1 MAGQRWLAVFLD
13 FIAVAWL
20 SQEGIFPV
28 PGPLRADGSELE
40 QTWRANKDT
49 HRGVWYAR
57 RAVHAL
63 ASPTMYKL
71 IRRISSSF
79 FPRPDRPWS
88 EDATSSAP
96 QIGRKRRLSSTEPDL
111 EPSAKKQRSESAD
124 VSDSAQ
130 TTRED
135 TPVRTG
141 KETEEPEVKAV
152 TKGVKEVELED
163 KPAASAKTAAA
174 VPLPDSPILQPTQEA
189 DEVKPESAEE
199 KAEEPVAEATTTEQS
214 PSAPEDA
221 PAVTPELVAHHE
233 KTSDTNAKGEDIPGL
248 SAVGEKGAGS
258 KEAEADGAEKKIDTT
273 EAQPEADKST
283 NDQS

>member
-1 MAGQRWLAVFLD
+1 
-13 FIAVAWL
+13 
-20 SQEGIFPV
+20 
-28 PGPLRADGSELE
+28 
-40 QTWRANKDT
+40 
-49 HRGVWYAR
+49 
-57 RAVHAL
+57 
-63 ASPTMYKL
+63 MYKL

-135 TPVRTG
+135 TPRAHREG
-141 KETEEPEVKAV
+141 DGGAR
-152 TKGVKEVELED
+152 
-163 KPAASAKTAAA
+163 AA

-258 KEAEADGAEKKIDTT
+258 KEAEADDAEKKIDTT